1 VFTPPQ
7 VSTCLELAP
16 TRRISLRVGVRT
28 TVRLRVRDQNGQA
41 MAGVRVIARG
51 PGIRTGARTNANG
64 VVTLSIRPR
73 SAGVVRFSVPGS
85 TRCVLR
91 LGIAARFRP
100 PVLTG

>member
-1 VFTPPQ
+1 
-7 VSTCLELAP
+7 
-16 TRRISLRVGVRT
+16 VGVRT
-28 TVRLRVRDQNGQA
+28 TVRLRAVAENGQA

-73 SAGVVRFSVPGS
+73 GAGVVRFSVVGS

-91 LGIAARFRP
+91 LGIVARFRP
-100 PVLTG
+100 PILTG

>member
-1 VFTPPQ
+1 VC
-7 VSTCLELAP
+7 VELAA

-28 TVRLRVRDQNGQA
+28 TVRLRVVDQRGRA
-41 MAGVRVIARG
+41 MARVRVIARG

-64 VVTLSIRPR
+64 VVALSIRPR

-100 PVLTG
+100 DVLTG

>member
-1 VFTPPQ
+1 
-7 VSTCLELAP
+7 
-16 TRRISLRVGVRT
+16 
-28 TVRLRVRDQNGQA
+28 VRLRVRDQNGRA

-64 VVTLSIRPR
+64 VVALSIRPR
-73 SAGVVRFSVPGS
+73 GAGVVRFSVPGS

-91 LGIAARFRP
+91 LGIAALSRP

>member
-1 VFTPPQ
+1 MNACV
-7 VSTCLELAP
+7 ELVP
-16 TRRISLRVGVRT
+16 TRRAALRVGVRT
-28 TVRLRVRDQNGQA
+28 TVRLRVVAQNGQA

-51 PGIRTGARTNANG
+51 PGIRTGARRNATG
-64 VVTLSIRPR
+64 VVSLSIRPR

-100 PVLTG
+100 AVLTG